1 MSSDAYIETLN
12 AGLRPDVGRRV
23 AMETVRRILLEA
35 EEEYPS
41 DPDLTLGVWAA
52 RVQET
57 IAVAADLTLA
67 GGEDGRFPGKG
78 EASLDVIAVFAEM
91 CAESIRAAARV
102 APTPRMVPDPK
113 EALLA
118 GLGGEETALESHLDW
133 NGLQGILVRCQA
145 AMEPISGGLRNGDL
159 PMNREV
165 DPSGLAYDALVTV
178 ARLGYGVVY
187 SLGTQV
193 APEDGSGVAG
203 AGEFSGAPPSIRS
216 VGTPG
221 ASVRRTE
228 RRLHF
233 KAGLRIMG
241 AVVLLA
247 AAIAVL
253 AKGSS
258 SSAILLAIGGG
269 FSLLSA
275 RRVVE
280 RARAF
285 GLGAI
290 AEEEIGSLLDQL
302 GAPWLVEHDVQKGGG
317 GNVDHILH
325 SPAGI
330 YLIDTKRSRY
340 REKDFDQ
347 ARRHT
352 AWGYR
357 RFGGDSH
364 IVPVICVQRSDLRPE
379 LIQGVWIV
387 GAGQLQSFLL
397 SGRR

>member
-1 MSSDAYIETLN
+1 
-12 AGLRPDVGRRV
+12 
-23 AMETVRRILLEA
+23 METVRRILLEA

-67 GGEDGRFPGKG
+67 GAEDGHFPEEGG
-78 EASLDVIAVFAEM
+78 AALDVIAVFAEM

-102 APTPRMVPDPK
+102 VPAPPMVRDQK

-118 GLGGEETALESHLDW
+118 GLGSEERALESRLDW
-133 NGLQGILVRCQA
+133 NGLQGVLVRCQA
-145 AMEPISGGLRNGDL
+145 AMEPISGGLRDGDL

-178 ARLGYGVVY
+178 AKLGYGVVY
-187 SLGTQV
+187 AFCTEV
-193 APEDGSGVAG
+193 RPEEGSGVAG
-203 AGEFSGAPPSIRS
+203 AGEFSGAPSTRS

-228 RRLHF
+228 RRLHV
-233 KAGLRIMG
+233 KAGLRILV
-241 AVVLLA
+241 AVALLA

-275 RRVVE
+275 RRVVG

-290 AEEEIGSLLDQL
+290 AEEEVGRLLDQL
-302 GAPWLVEHDVQKGGG
+302 RVPWLVEHDVQKGGG
-317 GNVDHILH
+317 GNIDHILH

-330 YLIDTKRSRY
+330 YLIDTKRSQY
-340 REKDFDQ
+340 RDKDFDQ
-347 ARRHT
+347 ARRHV
-352 AWGYR
+352 AWAYR
-357 RFGGDSH
+357 RFGDNSH
-364 IVPVICVQRSDLRPE
+364 IIPVICVQRSDLGPE

-397 SGRR
+397 SGPR